1 MWQQDPSPKKKA
13 IECETRLSL
22 RSKTICANSRLPIRK
37 IVLLICFW
45 VDGLENQVIERY
57 LQLTTKTVCKWAEK
71 CRQVVYDHLF
81 SHPEKIGGPGVIV
94 EVDESMFGRRKYHRG
109 HRVDG
114 HWVFGGIEA
123 NTGKS
128 FFIPVA
134 DRKESTLIPIV
145 KDWIKPGSIIRS
157 DGWAGYQCLQAEG
170 YTHEVVNHSVAF
182 KDPETGAHTNT
193 IESTWRHVKHLFP
206 QYSRKKRFFHGYLAM
221 YMFYKR
227 VAIENKDH
235 FLCFCQIAGERY
247 LQKNHTLS
255 SLLSSSLNNEDD

>member
-1 MWQQDPSPKKKA
+1 MS
-13 IECETRLSL
+13 T
-22 RSKTICANSRLPIRK
+22 NSCSEFR
-37 IVLLICFW
+37 W
-45 VDGLENQVIERY
+45 
-57 LQLTTKTVCKWAEK
+57 
-71 CRQVVYDHLF
+71 
-81 SHPEKIGGPGVIV
+81 
-94 EVDESMFGRRKYHRG
+94 KYHRG

-114 HWVFGGIEA
+114 QWVFDGIEA
-123 NTGKS
+123 NTEKS

-235 FLCFCQIAGERY
+235 FLSFCQIAGERY
-247 LQKNHTLS
+247 LQENPTLS
-255 SLLSSSLNNEDD
+255 SLLSS